1 MTLSGNLTLS
11 QARHVLLESA
21 VFQIYLSFI
30 FDIILSNL
38 LLILSPERA
47 LTVPHIGPRA
57 ASHSALSPL
66 SSAAFCAFSDNVRA
80 TTPKID
86 SDHATPATVAVVKGV
101 TKLLTVADTLRAVIE
116 AATISSASRSVC

>member
-1 MTLSGNLTLS
+1 MKFKQFTTEELKEIASLIAGRELAT
-11 QARHVLLESA
+11 ARRD
-21 VFQIYLSFI
+21 
-30 FDIILSNL
+30 DILKEL
-38 LLILSPERA
+38 YDLIIIEIRQRR
-47 LTVPHIGPRA
+47 TIGPRA